1 MELGEKLRN
10 ARLEAGLS
18 QRQLCGDTITRNMLS
33 LIEHGSAKPSMDTL
47 KVLAARLGKPVSFFL
62 EEDAVTSPNGDTM
75 DAARRLYDSGE
86 FAEAAL
92 VLEEYRTPDPVYDR
106 EERLLRG
113 LVFLELAEQAIAEAR
128 YPYAM
133 ELLQK
138 ADTDSPYCREALSRR
153 RLLLLGRIPGQ
164 RVSGELPALE
174 EELMLRAE
182 EALTSGNAERAGKLL
197 EAAEDRESSRW
208 NLLRG
213 RVYLEEKDYRK
224 AAQCL
229 HLAEAACPKET
240 APLLE
245 HCYRELEDYRRAY
258 EYACRQK

>member
-1 MELGEKLRN
+1 M
-10 ARLEAGLS
+10 
-18 QRQLCGDTITRNMLS
+18 
-33 LIEHGSAKPSMDTL
+33 
-47 KVLAARLGKPVSFFL
+47 
-62 EEDAVTSPNGDTM
+62 
-75 DAARRLYDSGE
+75 
-86 FAEAAL
+86 
-92 VLEEYRTPDPVYDR
+92 LEEYRTPDPVYDR